1 MRGGLGHLL
10 DFCDCT
16 RRLPSA
22 PIQVH
27 GQIAFCL
34 PLRAFIAQPH
44 RPALPS
50 TVVLKLTTLHRSM
63 LALVDVI
70 ENDFVSVVVHNHEAQ
85 AISASDRRQAGTTG
99 RVAEVAE
106 IAQLV
111 ICWVGFFGSSAT
123 RPAEAR
129 AQRQTRREGPGDGYR
144 LFSGIKKWTSHSM
157 SILCSEAVDCV
168 EFFSGSPAHAT
179 LM

>member
-50 TVVLKLTTLHRSM
+50 TLVLKLTTLHRSM

-85 AISASDRRQAGTTG
+85 AISASCRRQAGTTG
-99 RVAEVAE
+99 RVAEVTE

-111 ICWVGFFGSSAT
+111 IGWPGFLGT
-123 RPAEAR
+123 GPACPAMAR
-129 AQRQTRREGPGDGYR
+129 A
-144 LFSGIKKWTSHSM
+144 
-157 SILCSEAVDCV
+157 
-168 EFFSGSPAHAT
+168 
-179 LM
+179 